1 MTRRRRNAATAG
13 TIAAMLMGVIFL
25 AFSSDG
31 TPSCGPLA
39 GEHRPLDLRLEA
51 DRAHLDEDAK
61 AIRRSAERFS
71 QMAAQRPL
79 LSQSSDAREAARTA
93 PARARAWCEATL
105 TEAVVELH
113 QIQEDKVR
121 LALDSLR

>member
-1 MTRRRRNAATAG
+1 MTRRRRHAATAG
-13 TIAAMLMGVIFL
+13 TIAAMLMGVMFL
-25 AFSSDG
+25 AFSPEG
-31 TPSCGPLA
+31 APSCGPLA
-39 GEHRPLDLRLEA
+39 GEHRPLDLRLDA
-51 DRAHLDEDAK
+51 DRAHLDEDIK
-61 AIRRSAERFS
+61 AIRRAAERFR

-79 LSQSSDAREAARTA
+79 LSQSIDAREGARTA

-113 QIQEDKVR
+113 QIQADQVR